1 MQNLEVTEFG
11 CVGARWETPNKVVFR
26 VGAETGRLH
35 RKPKYGQPF
44 RCAVLKYM
52 ALTRYSEMTHR
63 EGSGRISDHGI
74 PYFCVSPLFFWQVHL
89 AVSQGKQMWR
99 LLTWSPSSSAS
110 KMPLD
115 REFQAEKANDLSV
128 EAENVPEPRD

>member
-52 ALTRYSEMTHR
+52 ASTRYSEMTHR

-74 PYFCVSPLFFWQVHL
+74 PFPSAFLRCS
-89 AVSQGKQMWR
+89 SGR
-99 LLTWSPSSSAS
+99 STWLSA
-110 KMPLD
+110 KGNRCGD
-115 REFQAEKANDLSV
+115 F
-128 EAENVPEPRD
+128 